1 MNTCLQAVS
10 CKYSSADRLK
20 RKVNIS
26 GWGSQEQFN
35 EVGGILDGSWKNL
48 TDDIFQEDV
57 PDGGTSLA
65 EDIEVGKHEV
75 CLEKSSS
82 TVWLQCKRPGLGR
95 KCAETLDLEGPS
107 GELGFLLV
115 GMWPHRKLWGGECC
129 IRTKHLE
136 NESAKGVSWSRK
148 EWPQIHEVC

>member
-82 TVWLQCKRPGLGR
+82 TV
-95 KCAETLDLEGPS
+95 
-107 GELGFLLV
+107 
-115 GMWPHRKLWGGECC
+115 
-129 IRTKHLE
+129 
-136 NESAKGVSWSRK
+136 
-148 EWPQIHEVC
+148 